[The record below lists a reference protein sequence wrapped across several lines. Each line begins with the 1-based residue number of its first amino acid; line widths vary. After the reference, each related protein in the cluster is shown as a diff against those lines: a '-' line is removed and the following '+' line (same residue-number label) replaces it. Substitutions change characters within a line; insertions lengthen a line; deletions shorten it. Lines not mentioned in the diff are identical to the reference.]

1 MCCTSDILLGVLA
14 IIFPPIAVWIKSGLC
29 TLDSLINILL
39 CMLGYIPGLLHA
51 WYIIAKYPEENPS
64 GAYEPFGDLEN
75 QHVTYYYVSDSRNNN
90 NAGLVPQQQQ
100 YPNQNRG
107 YGTVQGMR
115 SPEVRPQP
123 QSKAQGLQ
131 HQGQQQGGQ
140 GEGEGSS
147 QVPPSYE
154 QAVAGDNK
162 IQS

>member
-1 MCCTSDILLGVLA
+1 
-14 IIFPPIAVWIKSGLC
+14 
-29 TLDSLINILL
+29 
-39 CMLGYIPGLLHA
+39 MLGYIPGLLHA
-51 WYIIAKYPEENPS
+51 WYIIAKYPEETPA

-75 QHVTYYYVSDSRNNN
+75 QHVTYYYVSDSRNTG
-90 NAGLVPQQQQ
+90 NAGLAPQHQQ

-123 QSKAQGLQ
+123 QSKAQGQ
-131 HQGQQQGGQ
+131 QQQGQSQGGQ
-140 GEGEGSS
+140 GGGEGSS

>member
-51 WYIIAKYPEENPS
+51 WYIIAKYPEDPS
-64 GAYEPFGDLEN
+64 GAYEPFGDIEN
-75 QHVTYYYVSDSRNNN
+75 QHVTYYYVSDSRNNS
-90 NAGLVPQQQQ
+90 NAGLPQQQQ
-100 YPNQNRG
+100 YPNHNRG
-107 YGTVQGMR
+107 YGTEQGMR
-115 SPEVRPQP
+115 SPEVQPQPRPQP
-123 QSKAQGLQ
+123 QSKPMGQ
-131 HQGQQQGGQ
+131 QGQGQSQG
-140 GEGEGSS
+140 GEGSS

-162 IQS
+162 IQH